1 MPYHNKDVNKN
12 QLKLAAIARYGISG
26 MRWGE
31 KALKEKIQHNRTL
44 RTNQAAIQA
53 GLDAEVTST
62 IADAMELEVRGNRR
76 RTKTEKQQHIQAL
89 TGVYSRMFN
98 DGVDA
103 RLLMELIQSS
113 SMTNT
118 QNFKPS
124 PSAKGAVALHGDTNR
139 ATSSQILSHAA
150 FLRDISRKFEE
161 RASKY
166 NDEVEGAYPYFAEDS
181 SVLKSVGEMSDEEL
195 IEHFQ

>member
-1 MPYHNKDVNKN
+1 MATPIERH
-12 QLKLAAIARYGISG
+12 
-26 MRWGE
+26 
-31 KALKEKIQHNRTL
+31 
-44 RTNQAAIQA
+44 QA
-53 GLDAEVTST
+53 
-62 IADAMELEVRGNRR
+62 
-76 RTKTEKQQHIQAL
+76 
-89 TGVYSRMFN
+89 
-98 DGVDA
+98 
-103 RLLMELIQSS
+103 
-113 SMTNT
+113 
-118 QNFKPS
+118 
-124 PSAKGAVALHGDTNR
+124 